1 MNDESKW
8 AEQTHQ
14 NLDVVQ
20 RLTKQEARQEVCL
33 RWQDVVEKRIEE
45 HDNILRKLESEI
57 SRAVGEIKSIKNALY
72 FMALAIAANVP
83 ALQNLA
89 AMLKGWLNL

>member
-1 MNDESKW
+1 MNDEVKW
-8 AEQTHQ
+8 QEQTHQ
-14 NLDVVQ
+14 NLDVAQ
-20 RLTKQEARQEVCL
+20 RLTRQEARQDVCL
-33 RWQDVVEKRIEE
+33 RWQDVVEKRIDE
-45 HDNILRKLESEI
+45 HDGVLRRLETEI

-89 AMLKGWLNL
+89 TMLKGWLGL